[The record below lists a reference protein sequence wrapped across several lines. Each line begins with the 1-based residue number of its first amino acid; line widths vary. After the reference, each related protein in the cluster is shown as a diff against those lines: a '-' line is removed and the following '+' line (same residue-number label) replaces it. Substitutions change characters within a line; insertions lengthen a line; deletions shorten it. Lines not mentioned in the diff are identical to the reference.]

1 MSYLRGSAGVFWKK
15 KIGIGYFHFGEEKN
29 LDRSFPPKSAA
40 EMSVGQCEIQKNLLA
55 GQTLGIIRR
64 IINDFASDV
73 IGFRSI
79 IGFYNLRINH
89 S

>member
-1 MSYLRGSAGVFWKK
+1 MSDLIRRLEKKWDWLFPFWTRKK
-15 KIGIGYFHFGEEKN
+15 

-55 GQTLGIIRR
+55 GQTYGIIRR
-64 IINDFASDV
+64 IINDFASNV